1 MEKRTKKQEYIKKI
15 RKTELEPCAVKVACT
30 VPLGGKD
37 AKSLPIQI
45 RSANAALAK
54 QFKNNFGKHFKM

>member
-1 MEKRTKKQEYIKKI
+1 MDVPLLAPFQGARLGHERTKKQEYIKNI

-45 RSANAALAK
+45 R
-54 QFKNNFGKHFKM
+54 

>member
-1 MEKRTKKQEYIKKI
+1 MCPERSKGMKKRTKKQEYIKNI

-45 RSANAALAK
+45 R
-54 QFKNNFGKHFKM
+54 